1 MYSEVEALAQ
11 LRQGRILCLDGQPE
25 DNAGNVRQQF
35 FTLQKEGWT
44 CCGRVGNTPDDETP
58 VFVELEACDAADAG
72 DACVVPD
79 ETPPELDRESISAS
93 MAAADEDAPDGS
105 GTITVTFMARD
116 DKAGIGTV
124 SYRLMDP
131 QGFSHTGYMAH
142 DNQYGP
148 TFVGDAD
155 AWKEYTLTVETARG
169 SPPGHW
175 RLESLDLHDKAG
187 NRKHHQFIE
196 LLVFSANDS

>member
-1 MYSEVEALAQ
+1 MYSSS
-11 LRQGRILCLDGQPE
+11 
-25 DNAGNVRQQF
+25 
-35 FTLQKEGWT
+35 
-44 CCGRVGNTPDDETP
+44 
-58 VFVELEACDAADAG
+58 LEASKARRRPAPTWASLSCTLRSSVHPSKQRAIFSRDDVNSADAG